1 MVYARALRALECIT
15 HAGPSP
21 ALGTQHIIRSVAQL
35 VARHVW
41 DVEVPGSSPGTPT

>member
-21 ALGTQHIIRSVAQL
+21 ALGTTSLSQIIHYALEKLQL
-35 VARHVW
+35 TPLM
-41 DVEVPGSSPGTPT
+41 VET